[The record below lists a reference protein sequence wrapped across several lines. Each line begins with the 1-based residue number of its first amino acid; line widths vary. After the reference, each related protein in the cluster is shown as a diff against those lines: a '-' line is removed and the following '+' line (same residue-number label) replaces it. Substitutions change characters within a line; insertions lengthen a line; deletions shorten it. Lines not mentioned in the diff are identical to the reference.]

1 MVEPTARYEDIKIP
15 LQEPIRGLPELSG
28 VLGIP
33 EWWPTG
39 SRVAVAI
46 AHDSTTN
53 LDDPL
58 VTHVHRELTERK
70 CMTLRFNF
78 PFAEAGKRSS
88 ADSPAVLERAF
99 RAALA
104 FLGRD
109 PTASPA
115 HLFLG
120 GKGLGARIAA
130 QIGSSRPGIEGI
142 FFLGFPLHSQDRPD
156 KLQAEHL
163 YRLVTPILFVQGSRD
178 RRCDIETLRKAL
190 MRIGAPTTLHIAQGA
205 DQNFAMLK
213 KASRTTAVVRAQIS
227 DAVASWVEKVL
238 DEG

>member
-1 MVEPTARYEDIKIP
+1 LVERTARYEDVKIP
-15 LQEPIRGLPELSG
+15 LPEPIHDLQELSG

-39 SRVAVAI
+39 NRVAIAI

-70 CMTLRFNF
+70 FMTLRFNF

-104 FLGRD
+104 TLGRD
-109 PTASPA
+109 PTAAPA

-120 GKGLGARIAA
+120 GKGLGAKIAA
-130 QIGSSRPGIEGI
+130 QVASSRVRIEGI
-142 FFLGFPLHSQDRPD
+142 FFLSFPLHTQDRTEKP
-156 KLQAEHL
+156 QAEHL
-163 YRLVTPILFVQGSRD
+163 YRLISPMLFVQGTRD
-178 RRCDIETLRKAL
+178 RRCDIDTLRRAL
-190 MRIGAPTTLHIAQGA
+190 MKVGAPTTLHLAQDA

-213 KASRTTAVVRAQIS
+213 KASRTTDEVRAQITE
-227 DAVASWVEKVL
+227 AVASWVERVL
-238 DEG
+238 DER